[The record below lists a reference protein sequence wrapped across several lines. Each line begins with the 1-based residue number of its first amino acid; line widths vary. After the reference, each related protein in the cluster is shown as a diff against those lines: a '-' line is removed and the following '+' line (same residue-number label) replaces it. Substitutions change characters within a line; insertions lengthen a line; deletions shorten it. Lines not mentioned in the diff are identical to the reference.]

1 MLNFINLLF
10 YKVLYMSIIGIF
22 VGIFILIFRKC
33 FDKKISPKWKCII
46 WILLLISL
54 LVPIKIEFQT
64 QNSNM
69 EVLSISGLIEPIQNI
84 SGNSYTSEN
93 EELKSIE
100 KNAEIK
106 SEISEIKENNPTKK
120 NDIDIKSTILYKIIP
135 SAWIIGSMIYMLLL
149 FLGNNNIKKKIKRK
163 EYQNE
168 NIKKILEQC
177 KDIIGVKTDVKIVLQ
192 DFKKTPSIIGIFN
205 PKILITK
212 DFLEQDY
219 NTQKYIIMHELSHY
233 KRKDLIL
240 NYILLFITTIH
251 WFNPFIWLFFKK
263 IRQDME
269 LATDEI
275 VLEKLES
282 NEKKEYGMT
291 LINALET
298 FQEEKQT
305 AKLLCVTDDNK
316 NIERRIKM
324 IKLSDKFSKNKII
337 IAIISTI
344 IILVG
349 VCLFFTKE
357 VDIEEN
363 NTQTANNEITQKYEY
378 KSFKPTFKTSPE
390 STGDDYDFT
399 QDMIYRDGIYYKKL
413 NDYEEYSKVKS
424 RWNDILDMTKS
435 DFENNFMV
443 ITAIENTSM
452 LGLTVDKIET
462 DNNNL
467 YISLIHYEDGA
478 EYNENETCISYIISR
493 DMERENINVTRNLR
507 QNEKDMSA
515 ELKIAERND
524 LSSNDTF
531 TYQYKD
537 EEYRKVEQKLSEN
550 PNSQFSLVPQD
561 WKDMMYKKFTITT
574 DMPDIDFSNW
584 NDLGNDFYSIAI
596 TDHSEYLKMI
606 NNYQAPQMSWRNFK
620 YVYAI
625 IIVRASSDNTI
636 DVEDIKTENGQAY
649 LNVVPSG
656 WLDVAEG
663 FKYPAICVY
672 VPNYKSLAP
681 NYLQVRAK

>member
-46 WILLLISL
+46 WLLLLISL
-54 LVPIKIEFQT
+54 IVPIKIEVKSS
-64 QNSNM
+64 NSNM

-84 SGNSYTSEN
+84 SGNSYISEN

-100 KNAEIK
+100 KNTEIK
-106 SEISEIKENNPTKK
+106 SEISEIEENNPTKK

-135 SAWIIGSMIYMLLL
+135 SAWIMGIMIYMLLL
-149 FLGNNNIKKKIKRK
+149 FLGNNNIKKKIKGK

-168 NIKKILEQC
+168 NINKTLEQC
-177 KDIIGVKTDVKIVLQ
+177 KYIIGVKTDVKIVLQ

-219 NTQKYIIMHELSHY
+219 TTQKYIIMHELSHY

-240 NYILLFITTIH
+240 NYILLFITAIH

-275 VLEKLES
+275 VLEKLKN

-298 FQEEKQT
+298 FQEEKYT

-349 VCLFFTKE
+349 VFLFFTKK

-363 NTQTANNEITQKYEY
+363 NTYPANNEITQKYEY

-399 QDMIYRDGIYYKKL
+399 QDMIYKDGIYYKKI
-413 NDYEEYSKVKS
+413 NDYEEYNKVKS

-462 DNNNL
+462 DNNNI
-467 YISLIHYEDGA
+467 YISLIHYEDGI
-478 EYNENETCISYIISR
+478 EYDENETCISYIISR
-493 DMERENINVTRNLR
+493 DMERENIYVTRNLR
-507 QNEKDMSA
+507 QDEKDMSP

-524 LSSNDTF
+524 LSGDDTF

-537 EEYRKVEQKLSEN
+537 EMYREREQQLSEN
-550 PNSQFSLVPQD
+550 PNSPFSLVPQD

-606 NNYQAPQMSWRNFK
+606 NNYQAPQMGWRNFK
-620 YVYAI
+620 YIYAI

-636 DVEDIKTENGQAY
+636 DVEDIKTENGQSY
-649 LNVVPSG
+649 LNVVPAG

-672 VPNYKSLAP
+672 VPNYRSLAP

>member
-282 NEKKEYGMT
+282 NEKKEYGMA

-493 DMERENINVTRNLR
+493 DMERENIN
-507 QNEKDMSA
+507 E
-515 ELKIAERND
+515 I
-524 LSSNDTF
+524 
-531 TYQYKD
+531 
-537 EEYRKVEQKLSEN
+537 
-550 PNSQFSLVPQD
+550 
-561 WKDMMYKKFTITT
+561 
-574 DMPDIDFSNW
+574 
-584 NDLGNDFYSIAI
+584 G
-596 TDHSEYLKMI
+596 
-606 NNYQAPQMSWRNFK
+606 
-620 YVYAI
+620 
-625 IIVRASSDNTI
+625 RAH
-636 DVEDIKTENGQAY
+636 V
-649 LNVVPSG
+649 
-656 WLDVAEG
+656 
-663 FKYPAICVY
+663 
-672 VPNYKSLAP
+672 
-681 NYLQVRAK
+681 

>member
-1 MLNFINLLF
+1 
-10 YKVLYMSIIGIF
+10 
-22 VGIFILIFRKC
+22 
-33 FDKKISPKWKCII
+33 
-46 WILLLISL
+46 
-54 LVPIKIEFQT
+54 
-64 QNSNM
+64 
-69 EVLSISGLIEPIQNI
+69 
-84 SGNSYTSEN
+84 
-93 EELKSIE
+93 
-100 KNAEIK
+100 
-106 SEISEIKENNPTKK
+106 
-120 NDIDIKSTILYKIIP
+120 
-135 SAWIIGSMIYMLLL
+135 
-149 FLGNNNIKKKIKRK
+149 
-163 EYQNE
+163 
-168 NIKKILEQC
+168 
-177 KDIIGVKTDVKIVLQ
+177 
-192 DFKKTPSIIGIFN
+192 
-205 PKILITK
+205 
-212 DFLEQDY
+212 
-219 NTQKYIIMHELSHY
+219 MHELSHY

-282 NEKKEYGMT
+282 NEKKEYGMA

-636 DVEDIKTENGQAY
+636 DVEDIKTENDFLALLQDTKLITMN
-649 LNVVPSG
+649 LNNEVNELNKNGKLVKINAN
-656 WLDVAEG
+656 VEYG
-663 FKYPAICVY
+663 FNYPFILY
-672 VPNYKSLAP
+672 IPNEIDKDQINNLLLHSCNTPYGMIDYKSVEQFTIFSQLDP
-681 NYLQVRAK
+681 ISLQFTMANSGKIPLIMPIIPRFIGYNPEYIEDGMQKSNIETFIKMQSKL